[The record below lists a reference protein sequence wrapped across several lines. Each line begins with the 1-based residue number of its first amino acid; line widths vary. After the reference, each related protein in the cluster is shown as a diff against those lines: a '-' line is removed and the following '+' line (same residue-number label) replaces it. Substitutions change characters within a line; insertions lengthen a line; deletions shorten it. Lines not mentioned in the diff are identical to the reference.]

1 MLKNLKNLKTN
12 EMEKKELNALIKE
25 LCDTKVK
32 RISYDGSVDNYD
44 LISREG
50 RNVLELVIKKH
61 LLDNRDEK
69 IGILK
74 AKVYTY
80 EQIISKSNF
89 APLLPN
95 KIEEFKK
102 LKNA

>member
-1 MLKNLKNLKTN
+1 
-12 EMEKKELNALIKE
+12 MEEKEINALVKE

-32 RISYDGSVDNYD
+32 RMSYDGSVDNYD

-61 LLDNRDEK
+61 LLDTRDEK

-74 AKVYTY
+74 AKVYAY

-89 APLLPN
+89 APLLIN
-95 KIEEFKK
+95 KTENNEKI
-102 LKNA
+102 